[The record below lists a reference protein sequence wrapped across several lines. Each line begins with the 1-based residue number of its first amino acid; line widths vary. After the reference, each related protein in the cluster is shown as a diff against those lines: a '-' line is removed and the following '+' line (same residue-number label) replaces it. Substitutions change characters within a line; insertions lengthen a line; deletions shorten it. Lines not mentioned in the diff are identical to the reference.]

1 MPVRTKIEI
10 SPAIVRR
17 ISGLDDLARIFF
29 PDNRNHQR
37 AFVALWVTIKY
48 SDGQFLPS
56 TSRPGAAH
64 HLTQRT
70 VEIARAK
77 MKKLGL
83 IERIS
88 HFNPRHGYRSGW
100 TFSSRAGATLR
111 SLAQSVQDARRLND
125 GVDGKKDR
133 NSINYL

>member
-10 SPAIVRR
+10 SPAIARR

-37 AFVALWVTIKY
+37 AFVAIWVAIKY
-48 SDGQFLPS
+48 SEGQFLPS
-56 TSRPGAAH
+56 TSKPGAPH
-64 HLTQRT
+64 GLTQRT
-70 VEIARAK
+70 AEIARAK

-83 IERIS
+83 IKRIS
-88 HFNPRHGYRSGW
+88 HFNPEHGYRSGW
-100 TFSSRAGATLR
+100 KFSSRAGAALH
-111 SLAQSVQDARRLND
+111 SLAETIQDTKHPRGGTGAE
-125 GVDGKKDR
+125 KDR